1 MNSKTQS
8 ITSRNGSLRINFV
21 WSNDR
26 FAHTIEWLCEAGNW
40 EPLLSSVEGTPD
52 DAWPP
57 SPPFQE
63 VEPHV
68 GRSGLT
74 CLLAV
79 GLAGTSHWSASIEE
93 ILQEGQPDSE
103 CRIRFDV
110 ACRLK
115 RSASTLESTYQISHS
130 LHRDA
135 SERMAYTG
143 PNGRQVRLVS
153 TSEVEAGSSTIAVRP
168 QPMTTAEPTTV
179 RWMYDF
185 LITV

>member
-26 FAHTIEWLCEAGNW
+26 FAHTVEWLSEAGNW
-40 EPLLSSVEGTPD
+40 QPLLSSLEGTPD
-52 DAWPP
+52 NAWPP

-68 GRSGLT
+68 GGSGLT

-93 ILQEGQPDSE
+93 IRHEGQPDSE

-115 RSASTLESTYQISHS
+115 GSASTLESTYQVSQS
-130 LHRDA
+130 LRRDA
-135 SERMAYTG
+135 SELTAYTD
-143 PNGRQVRLVS
+143 PNGCQVRLVS
-153 TSEVEAGSSTIAVRP
+153 TSDVEAGSSTIAVRP
-168 QPMTTAEPTTV
+168 QPMATDEPTTV

-185 LITV
+185 LITA